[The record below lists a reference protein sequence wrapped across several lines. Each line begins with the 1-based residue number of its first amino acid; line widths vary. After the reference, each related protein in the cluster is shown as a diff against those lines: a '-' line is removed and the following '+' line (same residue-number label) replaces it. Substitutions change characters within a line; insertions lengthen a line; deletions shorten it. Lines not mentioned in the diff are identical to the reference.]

1 MEIIKLP
8 PDEAVRRFVMRSFE
22 VGGDVVI
29 MAPVEHLRF
38 RRTAYYPYT
47 YGETPQQALCDL
59 GRFASATLITNE
71 PGLKE
76 LGLIYDLAECALR
89 DQIALFLVPRPQL
102 LLLNSREA
110 IVENCGTLHLW
121 RRGEDG
127 YKKAADRAREV
138 AASARRVG
146 VLEYGDIRSEYCRQF
161 PFDVRC

>member
-1 MEIIKLP
+1 MVIINLP
-8 PDEAVRRFVMRSFE
+8 PNEAVRRFVMHSFE

-29 MAPVEHLRF
+29 VSPVEHLRF

-59 GRFASATLITNE
+59 GKFAESVTIITN
-71 PGLKE
+71 PDLKE

-89 DQIALFLVPRPQL
+89 DQIAMFFTRPLQL
-102 LLLNSREA
+102 LLINGREA
-110 IVENCGTLHLW
+110 IVEDSGVLYLHK
-121 RRGEDG
+121 GEE
-127 YKKAADRAREV
+127 YKKAADRAREI

>member
-1 MEIIKLP
+1 MVIIKLP
-8 PDEAVRRFVMRSFE
+8 PNEAVRRFVMRSFE

-29 MAPVEHLRF
+29 VSPVEHLRF

-59 GRFASATLITNE
+59 GRFASVTLITNE

-89 DQIALFLVPRPQL
+89 DQIAMFLAPRPLQL
-102 LLLNSREA
+102 LLINGREA
-110 IVENCGTLHLW
+110 IVEDGGVLYLHK
-121 RRGEDG
+121 GEE
-127 YKKAADRAREV
+127 YKKAADRAREI